1 MKIKDLYEYNP
12 IVLGY
17 IKNQDFLELKLCDN
31 YKIPLE
37 KLTKYY
43 SVNLDTNQSRYDQAF
58 DICRKILGYDTKLN
72 DITSRAIS
80 YLTSKLILPNKL
92 IELYLDKYKTAYKLN
107 NYEDIDVWGAG
118 VNNTQMIEL
127 IKNNKKCPG
136 KNTLGKLLMQ
146 LREEYK
152 KPN

>member
-12 IVLGY
+12 VVLVY

-37 KLTKYY
+37 KLAKYY
-43 SVNLDTNQSRYDQAF
+43 SINLDTNQNRYDQAF
-58 DICRKILGYDTKLN
+58 DICRVILGYDTKLN

-80 YLTSKLILPNKL
+80 YLTSKLLLPNKL

-107 NYEDIDVWGAG
+107 NYEDIDVNDFLNYISNSLEISK
-118 VNNTQMIEL
+118 VFVKLTMIRL
-127 IKNNKKCPG
+127 DIIK
-136 KNTLGKLLMQ
+136 
-146 LREEYK
+146 
-152 KPN
+152 

>member
-12 IVLGY
+12 IVLDY

-37 KLTKYY
+37 KLAKYY

-107 NYEDIDVWGAG
+107 NYEDIN
-118 VNNTQMIEL
+118 VNDFLNYISNSLEISKVFVKLTMIRL
-127 IKNNKKCPG
+127 DIIK
-136 KNTLGKLLMQ
+136 
-146 LREEYK
+146 
-152 KPN
+152 

>member
-12 IVLGY
+12 IVLDY
-17 IKNQDFLELKLCDN
+17 IKNQDFLELELCDN

-43 SVNLDTNQSRYDQAF
+43 SVNLDTNQNRYDQAF
-58 DICRKILGYDTKLN
+58 DICRVILGYDTKLN

-80 YLTSKLILPNKL
+80 YLTSKLLLPNKL

-107 NYEDIDVWGAG
+107 NYEDIDVNDFLNYISNSLEISK
-118 VNNTQMIEL
+118 VFVKLTMIRL
-127 IKNNKKCPG
+127 DIIK
-136 KNTLGKLLMQ
+136 
-146 LREEYK
+146 
-152 KPN
+152 

>member
-12 IVLGY
+12 VVLVY

-37 KLTKYY
+37 KLAKYY
-43 SVNLDTNQSRYDQAF
+43 SINLDTNQNRYDQAF

-80 YLTSKLILPNKL
+80 YLTSKLLLPNKL

-107 NYEDIDVWGAG
+107 NYEDIDVNDFLNYISNSLEISK
-118 VNNTQMIEL
+118 VFVKLTMIRL
-127 IKNNKKCPG
+127 DIIK
-136 KNTLGKLLMQ
+136 
-146 LREEYK
+146 
-152 KPN
+152 

>member
-12 IVLGY
+12 IVLDY
-17 IKNQDFLELKLCDN
+17 IKNQDFLELKLSDN

-37 KLTKYY
+37 KLAKYY
-43 SVNLDTNQSRYDQAF
+43 SVNLDTNQNRYDQAF

-107 NYEDIDVWGAG
+107 NYEDIDVNDFLNYISNSLEISK
-118 VNNTQMIEL
+118 VFVKLTMIRL
-127 IKNNKKCPG
+127 DIIK
-136 KNTLGKLLMQ
+136 
-146 LREEYK
+146 
-152 KPN
+152 

>member
-12 IVLGY
+12 VVLDY

-37 KLTKYY
+37 KLAKYY
-43 SVNLDTNQSRYDQAF
+43 SVNLDTNQNRYDQAF

-72 DITSRAIS
+72 DITSRSIS

-92 IELYLDKYKTAYKLN
+92 IELYLNKYKTAYKLN
-107 NYEDIDVWGAG
+107 NYEDIDVNDFLNYISNSLEISK
-118 VNNTQMIEL
+118 VFVKLTMIRL
-127 IKNNKKCPG
+127 DIIK
-136 KNTLGKLLMQ
+136 
-146 LREEYK
+146 
-152 KPN
+152 

>member
-12 IVLGY
+12 IVLDY

-37 KLTKYY
+37 QLAKHYNI
-43 SVNLDTNQSRYDQAF
+43 NLDTNQNRYNQAF
-58 DICRKILGYDTKLN
+58 DICRVILGYDTKLN

-80 YLTSKLILPNKL
+80 YLTNKLILPNKL

-107 NYEDIDVWGAG
+107 NYEDIDVNDFLNYISNSLEISK
-118 VNNTQMIEL
+118 VFVKLTMIRL
-127 IKNNKKCPG
+127 DIIK
-136 KNTLGKLLMQ
+136 
-146 LREEYK
+146 
-152 KPN
+152 

>member
-12 IVLGY
+12 VVLVY

-37 KLTKYY
+37 KLAKYY
-43 SVNLDTNQSRYDQAF
+43 SINLDTNQNRYDQAF
-58 DICRKILGYDTKLN
+58 DIYRKILGYDTKLN

-80 YLTSKLILPNKL
+80 YLTSKLLLPNKL

-107 NYEDIDVWGAG
+107 NYEDIDVNDFLNYISNSLEISK
-118 VNNTQMIEL
+118 VFVKLTMIRL
-127 IKNNKKCPG
+127 DIIK
-136 KNTLGKLLMQ
+136 
-146 LREEYK
+146 
-152 KPN
+152 